1 MRLNDVKIGASFTI
15 DISLAENVRCKAR
28 YKKTGQK
35 QGTMH
40 ECVLLGVTLTS
51 PADMH
56 YMAIRGM
63 AMTLLEGHSPVT

>member
-1 MRLNDVKIGASFTI
+1 MRLSDVRTGASFTI
-15 DISLAENVRCKAR
+15 DISLAEDVRVKAR

-35 QGTMH
+35 QGSMF

-56 YMAIRGM
+56 YMAIRGT